1 MPDSFLKEA
10 SFRLTFVLFVS
21 LIRCLGAPAQRKMV
35 HVVDPGSIFF
45 YYLLRLSV
53 FNLYLKFTMWIMAD
67 IAEQT
72 KTLTSMSF
80 LIDRLD
86 KLN

>member
-1 MPDSFLKEA
+1 
-10 SFRLTFVLFVS
+10 
-21 LIRCLGAPAQRKMV
+21 MV

-45 YYLLRLSV
+45 FDYLLRLSV

-67 IAEQT
+67 IEEQT
-72 KTLTSMSF
+72 KTLTSMYF
-80 LIDRLD
+80 LIDSLD